1 MPHSEAGP
9 LAGLRLAV
17 KDLFDVAGYPTGAGN
32 PLVLAASGVKGQ
44 TAPAVQRLLQAG
56 AAFVG
61 KAKTDELAYSLLGIN
76 RHFGTPHQSALAAPH
91 SGGSS
96 SGSAV
101 AVAAGLAEIG
111 LGTDTS
117 GSVRL
122 PATANGVFG
131 WRSSHGLLPLEGCRP
146 LAPSFDTL
154 GILTP
159 SLEGMRA
166 SMLAY
171 DLSESSPIRR
181 LLIPRSL
188 LALCESSIRQAF
200 ETALEASEIPVTLI
214 DFLSDSELA
223 DAASAFTTILQR
235 EAWLSN
241 SDLFRE
247 ARDSLDPTI
256 AAARLEQGRTIDAE
270 PLLKARCFREVITAQ
285 CDALMETDASFCLPT
300 LPHIHLGSMP
310 RRRTSRL
317 FARDPSSF
325 SA

>member
-1 MPHSEAGP
+1 
-9 LAGLRLAV
+9 
-17 KDLFDVAGYPTGAGN
+17 
-32 PLVLAASGVKGQ
+32 
-44 TAPAVQRLLQAG
+44 
-56 AAFVG
+56 
-61 KAKTDELAYSLLGIN
+61 
-76 RHFGTPHQSALAAPH
+76 
-91 SGGSS
+91 
-96 SGSAV
+96 
-101 AVAAGLAEIG
+101 
-111 LGTDTS
+111 
-117 GSVRL
+117 
-122 PATANGVFG
+122 
-131 WRSSHGLLPLEGCRP
+131 
-146 LAPSFDTL
+146 
-154 GILTP
+154 
-159 SLEGMRA
+159 
-166 SMLAY
+166 MLAY

-256 AAARLEQGRTIDAE
+256 AARLEQGRTIDAE

-300 LPHIHLGSMP
+300 LPAYPPRIDATPEDFQAFRSGSIKLLCLAGLGGYPQLSIPISAAGGPAGLSLIGP
-310 RRRTSRL
+310 RCRDFDLIGPRECIRHESRM
-317 FARDPSSF
+317 
-325 SA
+325 